1 MDNKDYFLGKGKIS
15 KNKKFI
21 NVFINKSK
29 FDKLHADE
37 KDLIHLTI
45 GEIKDTDESS
55 EFTHYVGLDRIKQKS
70 KENDIAEYH
79 RILNITQ
86 G

>member
-21 NVFINKSK
+21 NFFINKTK

-55 EFTHYVGLDRIKQKS
+55 EFTHYVGLDRIKQK
-70 KENDIAEYH
+70 
-79 RILNITQ
+79 
-86 G
+86 

>member
-21 NVFINKSK
+21 NISINKTK

-70 KENDIAEYH
+70 KENDIADYH

>member
-1 MDNKDYFLGKGKIS
+1 MNNKDYFLGKGKIS
-15 KNKKFI
+15 KNKKFVNI
-21 NVFINKSK
+21 SINKTK

-70 KENDIAEYH
+70 KENDIADYH
-79 RILNITQ
+79 RTLNISQ

>member
-1 MDNKDYFLGKGKIS
+1 MNNKDYFLGKGKIS
-15 KNKKFI
+15 KNKKFVNI
-21 NVFINKSK
+21 SINKTK

-55 EFTHYVGLDRIKQKS
+55 EFTHYVGLDRIKQKL
-70 KENDIAEYH
+70 KENDITRYNKL
-79 RILNITQ
+79 LNLP
-86 G
+86 

>member
-1 MDNKDYFLGKGKIS
+1 MKNKDYFLGKGKIS

-21 NVFINKSK
+21 NISVNKNK

-55 EFTHYVGLDRIKQKS
+55 EFTHYVGLDRIKQKC
-70 KENDIAEYH
+70 KEDDIREYH
-79 RILNITQ
+79 RTLNIPQ